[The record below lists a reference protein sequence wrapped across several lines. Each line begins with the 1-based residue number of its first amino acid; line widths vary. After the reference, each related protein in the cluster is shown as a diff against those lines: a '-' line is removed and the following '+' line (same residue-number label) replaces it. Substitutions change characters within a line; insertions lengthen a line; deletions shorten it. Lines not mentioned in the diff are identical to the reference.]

1 MQTVAENSDIRSLW
15 ANKVQW
21 RVICGFHAVGQQH
34 SENAN
39 LSLEGINDPECCF
52 FFFFSQF
59 ILYLRISCLL
69 WISSYYTSSYCSLR
83 EAELHKEKQQSS
95 GICCIQKKKKSLF
108 ITTAQM
114 VLTVLFFLT
123 AVTMQLY
130 PISFLTLFPSESA
143 YLSAHNLNRC
153 VPSMEESR
161 TSYFA

>member
-1 MQTVAENSDIRSLW
+1 MQTVAENSDIRSLR

-69 WISSYYTSSYCSLR
+69 RISSYYTSSYCSLR

-95 GICCIQKKKKSLF
+95 GICCIQKKKNITIYYDGSNGFNSF
-108 ITTAQM
+108 IFPHSCHNAI
-114 VLTVLFFLT
+114 VSHFISHSF
-123 AVTMQLY
+123 
-130 PISFLTLFPSESA
+130 PI
-143 YLSAHNLNRC
+143 
-153 VPSMEESR
+153 
-161 TSYFA
+161 